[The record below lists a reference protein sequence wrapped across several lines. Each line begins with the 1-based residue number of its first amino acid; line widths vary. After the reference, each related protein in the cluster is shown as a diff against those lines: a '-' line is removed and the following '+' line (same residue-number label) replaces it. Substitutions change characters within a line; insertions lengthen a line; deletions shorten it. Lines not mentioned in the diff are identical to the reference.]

1 MRAIEPRSAGDTRA
15 GPGERWDGIE
25 AQTRRESS
33 VYVAVGRQTRETVSY
48 APAHNHKSTTRRGV
62 YLHTVRS
69 RASARAE
76 RTETRQSNLHC
87 GVCASALCD
96 CALTAVVRCTVEYI
110 L

>member
-33 VYVAVGRQTRETVSY
+33 VYVAVGRQTRETVCMRC
-48 APAHNHKSTTRRGV
+48 PHNMPHNHNPARCVFT
-62 YLHTVRS
+62 YAAEPPLERS
-69 RASARAE
+69 AL
-76 RTETRQSNLHC
+76 TRQSNLHC